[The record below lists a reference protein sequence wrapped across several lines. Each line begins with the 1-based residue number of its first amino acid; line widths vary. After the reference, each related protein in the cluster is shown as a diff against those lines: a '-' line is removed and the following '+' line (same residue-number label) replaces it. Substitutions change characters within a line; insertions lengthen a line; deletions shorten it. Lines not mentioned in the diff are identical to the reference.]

1 MNVQSVLVPAVALL
15 AAAPLTAQQVERTLP
30 PRTRVQIERQMEPQ
44 RLMNVLINR
53 RPRLG
58 VTVDLRAGDTDSI
71 GALVQSVTPGGPAA
85 KAGIRS
91 GDIITRLDGT
101 VLVNRAADRA
111 SADGEQSPPGLRL
124 VELAARLKPGDTVS
138 VELRR
143 GRDRRTV
150 RLVTDAEAANEFA
163 YTVPGTVWRQ
173 GEGDTAVVRNFLRR
187 MPDDQMRS
195 PLYMGELGPAGQ
207 SRMRVFFGSPLGDL
221 ELAPNNEDLGSY
233 FGTSDGVLVINVPK
247 DSKLNLKGGD
257 VVLSVDG
264 RKPSNPPHLMRILQ
278 SYDKG
283 ESFRIEVMRN
293 HRRETVTGKL
303 ES

>member
-1 MNVQSVLVPAVALL
+1 MSVLL
-15 AAAPLTAQQVERTLP
+15 
-30 PRTRVQIERQMEPQ
+30 
-44 RLMNVLINR
+44 NR

-58 VTVDLRAGDTDSI
+58 VTVNLRAGDTDSI

-124 VELAARLKPGDTVS
+124 VELAARLKPSDTVS

-163 YTVPGTVWRQ
+163 YTVPGTLWRQ
-173 GEGDTAVVRNFLRR
+173 GDRDTAVQGMFRT
-187 MPDDQMRS
+187 MPDDQMRT
-195 PLYMGELGPAGQ
+195 PFYMGELGPAGQ

-221 ELAPNNEDLGSY
+221 ELAPNNDDLGSY
-233 FGTSDGVLVINVPK
+233 FGTSEGVLVINVPK

>member
-1 MNVQSVLVPAVALL
+1 MNVQSVLVPVLAVLT
-15 AAAPLTAQQVERTLP
+15 AAPLVAQQVERTVP
-30 PRTRVQIERQMEPQ
+30 PRQRIEIERQTEPQ
-44 RLMNVLINR
+44 RFMSVLINR

-58 VTVDLRAGDTDSI
+58 VTVNLRAGNTDSV

-111 SADGEQSPPGLRL
+111 SADGDQSPPGLRL
-124 VELAARLKPGDTVS
+124 VELAARLKPNDTVS

-143 GRDRRTV
+143 GKDRRTV
-150 RLVTDAEAANEFA
+150 RVVTDSEATNELA
-163 YTVPGTVWRQ
+163 LTVPGRTMWKQNADDSVQ
-173 GEGDTAVVRNFLRR
+173 GFFRLA
-187 MPDDQMRS
+187 PDKQMRS
-195 PLYMGELGPAGQ
+195 PLYLGELGPAGQ
-207 SRMRVFFGSPLGDL
+207 SRMRVFVGSPLGDL
-221 ELAPNNEDLGSY
+221 ELAPINEDLGSY

-247 DSKLNLKGGD
+247 DSKLNLKSGD
-257 VVLSVDG
+257 VILSVDG
-264 RKPSNPPHLMRILQ
+264 RKPTSPSHLMRILQ

-283 ESFRIEVMRN
+283 ESVRIEVMRN

-303 ES
+303 EE

>member
-1 MNVQSVLVPAVALL
+1 MNVQSVLVPAL
-15 AAAPLTAQQVERTLP
+15 AVFTAAPLMAQQVERTVP
-30 PRTRVQIERQMEPQ
+30 PRQRVEIERQMEPQ
-44 RLMNVLINR
+44 RFMSVLMNR

-58 VTVDLRAGDTDSI
+58 VTVNLRAGNTDSV

-111 SADGEQSPPGLRL
+111 SADGDQSPPGLRL
-124 VELAARLKPGDTVS
+124 VELAARLKPNDTVS

-143 GRDRRTV
+143 GKDRRTV
-150 RLVTDAEAANEFA
+150 RVVTDSEATNEFA
-163 YTVPGTVWRQ
+163 YTLPGRTMWKQRADDSVTGLFRV
-173 GEGDTAVVRNFLRR
+173 A
-187 MPDDQMRS
+187 PDMQMRS
-195 PLYMGELGPAGQ
+195 PLYMGELGPDGQ

-221 ELAPNNEDLGSY
+221 ELAPINEDLGSY

-247 DSKLNLKGGD
+247 DSKLNLKSGD
-257 VVLSVDG
+257 VILSVDG

-283 ESFRIEVMRN
+283 ESVRIEVMRN

-303 ES
+303 EE